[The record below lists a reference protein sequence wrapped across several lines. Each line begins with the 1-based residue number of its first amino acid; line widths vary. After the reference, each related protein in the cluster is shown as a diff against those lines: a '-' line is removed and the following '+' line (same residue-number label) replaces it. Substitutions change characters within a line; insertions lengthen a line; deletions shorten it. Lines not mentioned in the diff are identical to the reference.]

1 MIPPELTTGILTSAG
16 IGGAWF
22 ATWLGRR
29 GKKEDNQ
36 LAVRGQAFDEVLAL
50 AAGRLTE
57 ITRLAAERDAAN
69 VEKERLRVAW
79 EERWDRQMD
88 RCREITA
95 PLVATIGRLQDGCT
109 PEAKAAADN
118 ALRRLQEHNERDH
131 DQDNPLSR

>member
-29 GKKEDNQ
+29 GKKEDNNYRE
-36 LAVRGQAFDEVLAL
+36 RGQAFDEILQL

-88 RCREITA
+88 RCRNVTA
-95 PLVATIGRLQDGCT
+95 PLVAVIGRLQAGCT
-109 PEAKAAADN
+109 PEAQAAAEN
-118 ALRRLQEHNERDH
+118 ALQRLQEHDERDH
-131 DQDNPLSR
+131 DQDDPLSR